1 MKYIKLLSVF
11 FIFLIFSCDKDF
23 TSIDSDV
30 ISSENAINFS
40 TSLIDYPLIAS
51 NLRLNPVKSNNLP
64 SFMLGYNN
72 NPVFGE
78 SKASFLGQVIPT
90 EFSPS
95 FGENVV
101 LDSVVLTIPYY
112 SRGVETSEEGDI
124 TYEIDSVYG
133 NTPTKLYV
141 YKSNFYLRDFD
152 PSGDFSD
159 SQNYYSNGSLSN
171 SEYINQAEVEA
182 ELLFESG
189 VIGDGSDDF
198 TPSSERIDLTLL
210 DSLGESYVSSSIAPA
225 IRLKL
230 NNPNDNFWQSIFFE
244 NEGNPE
250 LVNPN
255 TFKEFFRGLYIKAD
269 GINSEGSMMML
280 NFASSNTK
288 LTIHYTSD
296 TSTDSDTDSGGTT
309 TETISSQNEYVLNF
323 TDNLI
328 NVYENNFQID
338 VSNSNTV
345 EGDERL
351 YLKGGEGYMST
362 IDLFNGEIQDENGE
376 MVDAFDH
383 FKNSFYDG
391 ENEIA
396 NKIINEAYIEFFV
409 DQTQNIQDE
418 PDRIYLYNFEQNT
431 ALIDYFLDQSVSSTT
446 INAKI
451 NHLEP
456 LTRDGDSLTGEGVK
470 YKIRITEHL
479 NNLIL
484 RDSTNAKLAL
494 VVTANV
500 GSIDNFSILN
510 SGEENRDFPSGAILT
525 PNGTVLHGSQSENI
539 DKRPRIKIYYTDPDD

>member
-1 MKYIKLLSVF
+1 MKYFKLLSVL
-11 FIFLIFSCDKDF
+11 FIFVLFSCDKDF
-23 TSIDSDV
+23 ASIDSDV

-40 TSLIDYPLIAS
+40 TSSVEYPLIAS

-72 NPVFGE
+72 DPIFGE
-78 SKASFLGQVIPT
+78 SRASFLGQLVPA

-112 SRGVETSEEGDI
+112 SRGVETSDEGDI

-133 NTPTKLYV
+133 NTATKLYV

-152 PSGDFSD
+152 PTGDFSD
-159 SQNYYSNGSLSN
+159 TQNYYTNGALSN
-171 SEYINQAEVEA
+171 SEYINQAEIEA

-189 VIGDGSDDF
+189 IIGDGSDDF
-198 TPSSERIDLTLL
+198 VPSSERIDLTLL
-210 DSLGESYVSSSIAPA
+210 DSLGESYVSNSIAPA

-230 NNPNDNFWQSIFFE
+230 NNPNDNFWQNLIFE
-244 NEGNPE
+244 NETNSA
-250 LVNPN
+250 LINPN

-269 GINSEGSMMML
+269 GINSDGSMMLL

-288 LTIHYTSD
+288 LTLHYTSE
-296 TSTDSDTDSGGTT
+296 TSTDNDTDSGGS
-309 TETISSQNEYVLNF
+309 TETVESQNEYVLNF
-323 TDNLI
+323 SENLI
-328 NVYENNFQID
+328 NIYDNTFLVD
-338 VSNSNTV
+338 VSTPNTV
-345 EGDERL
+345 EGDEKL
-351 YLKGGEGYMST
+351 YLKGGEGYIST
-362 IDLFNGEIQDENGE
+362 LNLFEGDFENESGE
-376 MVDAFDH
+376 MVDAFNH
-383 FKNSFYDG
+383 FKNSFYNE

-409 DQTQNIQDE
+409 DQSQNIQSE
-418 PDRIYLYNFEQNT
+418 PDRVYLYNFEQNT

-456 LTRDGDSLTGEGVK
+456 LTRDGDSVTGDGIK

-494 VVTANV
+494 TVTSNV
-500 GSIDNFSILN
+500 GSIENFSILN
-510 SGEENRDFPSGAILT
+510 SGEEDLDFPSGAILSHK
-525 PNGTVLHGSQSENI
+525 GTVLHGSQSEDIN
-539 DKRPRIKIYYTDPDD
+539 KRPRIKIYYTDPNE

>member
-1 MKYIKLLSVF
+1 MKNIKLLSIF
-11 FIFLIFSCDKDF
+11 FIILIYSCDKDF

-30 ISSENAINFS
+30 ISAENAINFN
-40 TSLIDYPLIAS
+40 TSSIDYPIVAS

-72 NPVFGE
+72 NPFYGE
-78 SKASFLGQVIPT
+78 SKASFLGQIVPA

-112 SRGVETSEEGDI
+112 SRGVDTDDDGNIS
-124 TYEIDSVYG
+124 YEIDSVYG
-133 NTPTKLYV
+133 NTATKLYV
-141 YKSNFYLRDFD
+141 YKSNFYLRDFN

-159 SQNYYSNGSLSN
+159 SQNYYSNGALSN
-171 SEYINQAEVEA
+171 SESISQSEIEA
-182 ELLFESG
+182 ELLYESG
-189 VIGDGSDDF
+189 ILGDGSDDF
-198 TPSSERIDLTLL
+198 IPSSERIDLTLL
-210 DSLGESYVSSSIAPA
+210 DSLGESYVASSIAPA
-225 IRLKL
+225 VRLKL
-230 NNPNDNFWQSIFFE
+230 NNPNDNFWQSLFFE
-244 NEGNPE
+244 NEGNAE
-250 LVNPN
+250 LINPN

-269 GINSEGSMMML
+269 GVNSEGSMMLL

-288 LTIHYTSD
+288 LTIHYTSE
-296 TSTDSDTDSGGTT
+296 TSTDSDTDSGGTS
-309 TETISSQNEYVLNF
+309 TETITSQNEYVLNF
-323 TDNLI
+323 TDNLVNI
-328 NVYENNFQID
+328 YENNFQVD

-345 EGDERL
+345 EGDERI

-362 IDLFNGEIQDENGE
+362 VDLFSGDIEDNNGV
-376 MVDAFDH
+376 MVNAFDH
-383 FKNSFYDG
+383 FKNSFYDE

-409 DQTQNIQDE
+409 DQTQDIGSE

-456 LTRDGDSLTGEGVK
+456 LTRDGDSITGEGVK

-494 VVTANV
+494 VVTSNV

-510 SGEENRDFPSGAILT
+510 SGEEERDFPSGAILT
-525 PNGTVLHGSQSENI
+525 PKGTVLHGSQSEDL
-539 DKRPRIKIYYTDPDD
+539 DKRPRIKIYYTDPNE

>member
-1 MKYIKLLSVF
+1 MKNIKLLSVF
-11 FIFLIFSCDKDF
+11 FIIFIYSCDKDF

-30 ISSENAINFS
+30 ISAENAINFN
-40 TSLIDYPLIAS
+40 TSSIDYPIVAS

-72 NPVFGE
+72 NPFYGE
-78 SKASFLGQVIPT
+78 SKASFLGQVVPA

-101 LDSVVLTIPYY
+101 LDSVVLTIPYF

-133 NTPTKLYV
+133 STATKLYV
-141 YKSNFYLRDFD
+141 YKSNFYLRDFN

-159 SQNYYSNGSLSN
+159 SQNYYSNGALSN
-171 SEYINQAEVEA
+171 SESINQAEIEA
-182 ELLFESG
+182 ELLYESG
-189 VIGDGSDDF
+189 ILGDGSDDF
-198 TPSSERIDLTLL
+198 IPSSERIDLTSL
-210 DSLGESYVSSSIAPA
+210 DSLGETYVSSSIAPA

-230 NNPNDNFWQSIFFE
+230 NNPNDNFWQSLFFE

-250 LVNPN
+250 LINPN

-269 GINSEGSMMML
+269 GVNSDGSMMLL

-288 LTIHYTSD
+288 LTIHYTSE
-296 TSTDSDTDSGGTT
+296 TSTDSDTDSGGTS

-323 TDNLI
+323 TDNLVNI
-328 NVYENNFQID
+328 YENNFQVD
-338 VSNSNTV
+338 VSNPNTV
-345 EGDERL
+345 DGDERI

-362 IDLFNGEIQDENGE
+362 VDLFGGDIQDENGE
-376 MVDAFDH
+376 MVNAFEH
-383 FKNSFYDG
+383 FKNSFYDE

-409 DQTQNIQDE
+409 DQTQDIGSE

-456 LTRDGDSLTGEGVK
+456 LTRDGDSITGEGVK

-494 VVTANV
+494 VVTSNV

-510 SGEENRDFPSGAILT
+510 SGEEDRDFPSGAILT
-525 PNGTVLHGSQSENI
+525 PKGTVLHGSQSEDI
-539 DKRPRIKIYYTDPDD
+539 DKRPRIKIYYTDPNE

>member
-1 MKYIKLLSVF
+1 MKNIKFLSVF
-11 FIFLIFSCDKDF
+11 FIIFIYACDKDF

-30 ISSENAINFS
+30 ISAQNAINFNT
-40 TSLIDYPLIAS
+40 TSIDYPIVAS
-51 NLRLNPVKSNNLP
+51 NLRLNPVSSNNLP

-72 NPVFGE
+72 NPFFGE
-78 SKASFLGQVIPT
+78 SKASFLGQIIPS

-101 LDSVVLTIPYY
+101 LDSIVLTIPYY

-124 TYEIDSVYG
+124 TYEIDSIYG
-133 NTPTKLYV
+133 NTATKLYV
-141 YKSNFYLRDFD
+141 YKSNFYLRNFN

-159 SQNYYSNGSLSN
+159 SQNYYSNGALSN
-171 SEYINQAEVEA
+171 SESINQSEIEA
-182 ELLFESG
+182 ELLYESG
-189 VIGDGSDDF
+189 ILGDGSDNF
-198 TPSSERIDLTLL
+198 IPSSERIDLTSI
-210 DSLGESYVSSSIAPA
+210 DSLGETYVSSSIAPA

-230 NNPNDNFWQSIFFE
+230 NNPNDNFWQSLFFE

-250 LVNPN
+250 LSNAN
-255 TFKEFFRGLYIKAD
+255 SFKDFFRGLYIKAD
-269 GINSEGSMMML
+269 GINSEGSMMLL

-288 LTIHYTSD
+288 LTIHYTSETSSNSD
-296 TSTDSDTDSGGTT
+296 TSSGDTSSEPIT
-309 TETISSQNEYVLNF
+309 SQNEYILNF

-328 NVYENNFQID
+328 NIYENNFQVD
-338 VSNSNTV
+338 VSNPNIV
-345 EGDERL
+345 DGDERL
-351 YLKGGEGYMST
+351 FLKGGEGYMST
-362 IDLFNGEIQDENGE
+362 IDLFSGDIQDENGE
-376 MVDAFDH
+376 MVNAYDH
-383 FKNSFYDG
+383 FKNSFYDE

-409 DQTQNIQDE
+409 DQTQDIGSE

-456 LTRDGDSLTGEGVK
+456 LIREGDSVTGEGVK

-494 VVTANV
+494 VVTSNV

-510 SGEENRDFPSGAILT
+510 SGEDGRDLPSGAILT
-525 PNGTVLHGSQSENI
+525 PKGTVLHGSQSEDIN
-539 DKRPRIKIYYTDPDD
+539 KRPRIKIYYTDPDE

>member
-1 MKYIKLLSVF
+1 MKNIKLLSVL
-11 FIFLIFSCDKDF
+11 FIIFNYSCDKDF

-30 ISSENAINFS
+30 ISAENAINFN
-40 TSLIDYPLIAS
+40 TSSIDYPIVAS

-72 NPVFGE
+72 NPFYGE
-78 SKASFLGQVIPT
+78 SKASFLGQVVPA

-112 SRGVETSEEGDI
+112 SRGVETSEDGDI
-124 TYEIDSVYG
+124 SYEIDSVYG
-133 NTPTKLYV
+133 NTATKLYV
-141 YKSNFYLRDFD
+141 YKSNFYLRDFN

-159 SQNYYSNGSLSN
+159 SQNYYSNGALSN
-171 SEYINQAEVEA
+171 SESINQAEIEA
-182 ELLFESG
+182 ELLYESG
-189 VIGDGSDDF
+189 ILGDGSDDF
-198 TPSSERIDLTLL
+198 IPSSERIDLTSL
-210 DSLGESYVSSSIAPA
+210 DSLGETYVSSSLAPA

-230 NNPNDNFWQSIFFE
+230 NNPNDNFWQSLFFE

-250 LVNPN
+250 LINPN

-269 GINSEGSMMML
+269 GVNSDGSMMLL

-288 LTIHYTSD
+288 LTIHYTSE
-296 TSTDSDTDSGGTT
+296 TSTDSDTDSGGTS

-323 TDNLI
+323 TDNLVNI
-328 NVYENNFQID
+328 YENNFLVD
-338 VSNSNTV
+338 VSNPNTV
-345 EGDERL
+345 DGDERI

-362 IDLFNGEIQDENGE
+362 VDLFGGDIQDENGE
-376 MVDAFDH
+376 MVNAFEH
-383 FKNSFYDG
+383 FKNSFYDE

-409 DQTQNIQDE
+409 DQTQDIGSE

-456 LTRDGDSLTGEGVK
+456 LTRDGDSITGEGIK

-484 RDSTNAKLAL
+484 RDSTNARLAL
-494 VVTANV
+494 VVTSNV

-510 SGEENRDFPSGAILT
+510 SGEEDHDFPSGAILT
-525 PNGTVLHGSQSENI
+525 PKGTVLHGSQSEDI
-539 DKRPRIKIYYTDPDD
+539 DKRPRIKIYYTDPDE